1 MPDNCQFLCGGVIG
15 DDVEAVG
22 KESEVKYGIPVLTV
36 PCYGFLDGEYYQ
48 GYFAVAEQLAEDFY
62 ISSQKWRIRRCL
74 LVTTEDLGDIMPKR

>member
-1 MPDNCQFLCGGVIG
+1 MAGVIG

-48 GYFAVAEQLAEDFY
+48 GYFAVAEQLAERFFHK
-62 ISSQKWRIRRCL
+62 QTKLENTAL
-74 LVTTEDLGDIMPKR
+74 LIGDSGAAE